1 MNEATA
7 ATARA
12 SRRRRRRDKKETQG
26 IKSPALGRS
35 IFWGMV
41 VLTALVAAY
50 TAHQLRLS
58 SIMAG
63 ALLMGM
69 PQEQVV
75 YMRGNPRGRTDGGQT
90 WLYTDGAGAKGVV
103 RFGPDGLTR
112 TITCTR
118 DGTGEVAFG
127 CPSIM
132 GVALG
137 DNEDRLRNR
146 LGPPT
151 SERFV
156 KGGKLMAYA
165 DMGLVFRMEEYR
177 ITGVT
182 KYQRSSKVE
191 YLLRAPWF
199 LLP

>member
-1 MNEATA
+1 MSEATA

-12 SRRRRRRDKKETQG
+12 SRRRRRRDKKETRG

-35 IFWGMV
+35 IFWGV
-41 VLTALVAAY
+41 VLALGLASFFTV
-50 TAHQLRLS
+50 HQLRLS

-63 ALLMGM
+63 ALMIGI
-69 PQEQVV
+69 PAEQVV
-75 YMRGNPRGRTDGGQT
+75 YLRGKPLGTTDGGAT
-90 WLYTDGAGAKGVV
+90 WIYNDGAGAKGVV

-112 TITCTR
+112 TISCTR
-118 DGTGEVAFG
+118 AGDDVAFG
-127 CPSIM
+127 CPTVM

-137 DNEDRLRNR
+137 EDEDQLRNR

-151 SERFV
+151 AERFIA
-156 KGGKLMAYA
+156 GGKLMAYA

-177 ITGVT
+177 VTGVT
-182 KYQRSSKVE
+182 KYQRSSKVD

-199 LLP
+199 LMP